1 MLSNLLKLKTITYAK
16 QLAHRTS
23 RKSRP
28 FIFQRHISRLRNRRV
43 EELEK
48 EAIQDKLNP
57 EAQAKFLKELNRS
70 DPHSVVK
77 IVESG
82 EMQVVDEQITS
93 EYIKALARTGK
104 MTQSNGNKVVNFL
117 KQVENGGGGG
127 GGYNSSY
134 FGRGGSRSQYGR
146 AGGSRAA
153 GAGGIGMSQDAP
165 LIVQFAERSFK
176 DKLKGMLPN
185 IILIGGLIYL
195 VTSVMPSPG
204 KNGSGGGGPMSL
216 LSGSKT
222 FAPEMSNRT
231 FDDVQGCEEAKD
243 QLVEIVEYLKD
254 PSKFTRL
261 GGKLPKGVLL
271 AGPPGTGK
279 TLLARA
285 VAGEA
290 GVPFFYASG
299 AEFDEMFVGVGA
311 RRIRD
316 LFKAANAQRPA
327 IIFLDEIDAVGRKRS
342 GKVQQ
347 HLNMTLNQLLV
358 ELDGFKENKG
368 VIVIA
373 ATNFADSL
381 DPALVRP
388 GRFDRQIAVPLPDIR
403 DRTKIIQHY
412 LTTIT
417 ADPGIEASV
426 LARGTPGFSGADLA
440 NVCNLAAIR
449 ASVLGKKWVDMSEIE
464 YAKDKILMGDERKSA
479 FISKETQECTAYH
492 ESGHAI
498 VAIHTKGAHPVH
510 KATIV
515 PRGRALGMVMQLPE
529 GDQTSV
535 TKEQLLA
542 KMDVCMGG
550 RVAEEIIF
558 GADKVT
564 SGASSDFQQATS
576 IARNMVMAYGMV
588 DEIGIMRYSD
598 HDLKELAPET
608 RKLIDD
614 QIKRLLNESYAR
626 AKKCLL
632 KHAKDHHKLAKALI
646 DYESLTG
653 DEIRDYLK
661 GKPLVQLTREE
672 KRKKELA
679 DLKEQLKKEKKEK
692 LLQQQQAAA
701 LAAKNKGG
709 EEGGEGGEGG
719 DNGSNDGG
727 GDTKNDK
734 TKDGLPISGDVSRN
748 EKH

>member
-127 GGYNSSY
+127 GYNSSY

-153 GAGGIGMSQDAP
+153 NAGGIGMSQDAP

-222 FAPEMSNRT
+222 FAPEMSNRS

-709 EEGGEGGEGG
+709 EEGGEGG

>member
-1 MLSNLLKLKTITYAK
+1 MFSNLLRLKTITYAK
-16 QLAHRTS
+16 KLVHRTPKKLKHS
-23 RKSRP
+23 VFRRQFNS
-28 FIFQRHISRLRNRRV
+28 LRNRRL

-48 EAIQDKLNP
+48 DAVNDKMNP
-57 EAQAKFLKELNRS
+57 STQLRFLKELNRS
-70 DPHSVVK
+70 NPHDVVK

-82 EMQVVDEQITS
+82 EMQVVDEQITA
-93 EYIKALARTGK
+93 EYVKALAKTGR
-104 MTQSNGNKVVNFL
+104 MTQSNTNKVVDFL
-117 KQVENGGGGG
+117 KRFETGSSSNQAGGTFSRHYSRG
-127 GGYNSSY
+127 
-134 FGRGGSRSQYGR
+134 GGSRYQQS
-146 AGGSRAA
+146 
-153 GAGGIGMSQDAP
+153 GAGSLGATQESP

-176 DKLKGMLPN
+176 EKMKGALPN
-185 IILIGGLIYL
+185 ILLIGGLIYI
-195 VTSVMPSPG
+195 VSSIIPSPG
-204 KNGSGGGGPMSL
+204 KGGAGGPGGAMSL
-216 LSGSKT
+216 LGGSKT

-231 FDDVQGCEEAKD
+231 FNDVQGCEEAKD

-254 PSKFTRL
+254 PGRFTRL

-316 LFKAANAQRPA
+316 LFKAAKAQRPA

-342 GKVQQ
+342 GKMQQ

-403 DRTKIIQHY
+403 DRTKIIKHY

-417 ADPGIEASV
+417 ADPEIEAGV

-440 NVCNLAAIR
+440 NICNLAAIR

-550 RVAEEIIF
+550 RVAEELIF

-576 IARNMVMAYGMV
+576 IARNMVMSYGMV

-626 AKKCLL
+626 AKMCLL
-632 KHAKDHHKLAKALI
+632 RYSREHHKLAKALLN
-646 DYESLTG
+646 YESLTG
-653 DEIRDYLK
+653 DEIRDFLA
-661 GKPLVQLTREE
+661 GKPISQLTREE
-672 KRKKELA
+672 KKKKEEEERQERLRI
-679 DLKEQLKKEKKEK
+679 EREK
-692 LLQQQQAAA
+692 LENTLVPGETE
-701 LAAKNKGG
+701 GG
-709 EEGGEGGEGG
+709 EE
-719 DNGSNDGG
+719 N
-727 GDTKNDK
+727 TRK
-734 TKDGLPISGDVSRN
+734 TGTIAIGGDVSRS

>member
-57 EAQAKFLKELNRS
+57 EAQAKFLKELNKS

-117 KQVENGGGGG
+117 KQVENGGGGGGG

-701 LAAKNKGG
+701 LGAKNK
-709 EEGGEGGEGG
+709 GGEGGEGG

>member
-117 KQVENGGGGG
+117 KQVENGGGGGGG

-709 EEGGEGGEGG
+709 EEGGEGG

>member
-117 KQVENGGGGG
+117 KQVENGGGG

-550 RVAEEIIF
+550 RAAEEIIF

-701 LAAKNKGG
+701 LGAKNK
-709 EEGGEGGEGG
+709 GGEGGEGG

>member
-127 GGYNSSY
+127 GYNSSY

-153 GAGGIGMSQDAP
+153 NAGGIGMSQDAP

-222 FAPEMSNRT
+222 FAPEMSNRS

-709 EEGGEGGEGG
+709 EEGGEGG
-719 DNGSNDGG
+719 DNGSNDDG

>member
-479 FISKETQECTAYH
+479 FISKETQKCTAYH

-709 EEGGEGGEGG
+709 EEGGEGG

>member
-127 GGYNSSY
+127 GYNSSY

-222 FAPEMSNRT
+222 FAPEMSNRS

-709 EEGGEGGEGG
+709 EEGGEGG

>member
-117 KQVENGGGGG
+117 KQVENGGGGGGG

-701 LAAKNKGG
+701 LGAKNK
-709 EEGGEGGEGG
+709 GGEGGEGG

>member
-16 QLAHRTS
+16 QYIYRTPK
-23 RKSRP
+23 KSRALV
-28 FIFQRHISRLRNRRV
+28 FQRHISRLRNRRV
-43 EELEK
+43 EELER
-48 EAIQDKLNP
+48 EAFNDKLNP
-57 EAQAKFLKELNRS
+57 ESQIKFLKELNRS
-70 DPHSVVK
+70 DPHGVVK

-82 EMQVVDEQITS
+82 EMGVIDEKITA
-93 EYIKALARTGK
+93 EYIKALSRTGK
-104 MTQSNGNKVVNFL
+104 MTQTNSNKVITFL
-117 KQVENGGGGG
+117 KQVENGGNAGGHNGGYMGRSGGHYGRRNGGG
-127 GGYNSSY
+127 GGST
-134 FGRGGSRSQYGR
+134 
-146 AGGSRAA
+146 
-153 GAGGIGMSQDAP
+153 IGMSQDSP

-176 DKLKGMLPN
+176 DKVKGALPN
-185 IILIGGLIYL
+185 IILIGGLIYIL
-195 VTSVMPSPG
+195 SSMMPSAG
-204 KNGSGGGGPMSL
+204 KNGPGGGGGPMSI

-222 FAPEMSNRT
+222 FSPEMSNRT

-254 PSKFTRL
+254 PTKFTRL

-285 VAGEA
+285 IAGEA

-316 LFKAANAQRPA
+316 LFKSANAQGPA

-342 GKVQQ
+342 GQSQQ
-347 HLNMTLNQLLV
+347 HNAMTLNQLLV

-403 DRTKIIQHY
+403 DRTKIIEHY

-417 ADPGIEASV
+417 ADPKIEAGV

-449 ASVLGKKWVDMSEIE
+449 ASVLGKEWVDMSEIE

-550 RVAEEIIF
+550 RVAEELIF

-588 DEIGIMRYSD
+588 EEIGIMRYSD
-598 HDLKELAPET
+598 NDLKELAPDT

-632 KHAKDHHKLAKALI
+632 RHSKEHHKLAKALI

-653 DEIRDYLK
+653 DEIRDYLN
-661 GKPLVQLTREE
+661 GKPIEQLTREE
-672 KRKKELA
+672 KAKKSVS
-679 DLKEQLKKEKKEK
+679 DLKSRLKEKQEK
-692 LLQQQQAAA
+692 LKA
-701 LAAKNKGG
+701 LLEAS
-709 EEGGEGGEGG
+709 E
-719 DNGSNDGG
+719 SN
-727 GDTKNDK
+727 NDK
-734 TKDGLPISGDVSRN
+734 TIEGNTQVAAKRGGDQI
-748 EKH
+748 

>member
-117 KQVENGGGGG
+117 KQVENGGGGGGGG

-709 EEGGEGGEGG
+709 EEGGEGG

>member
-222 FAPEMSNRT
+222 FAPEMSNRS

-709 EEGGEGGEGG
+709 EEGGEGG

>member
-709 EEGGEGGEGG
+709 EEGGEGG

>member
-316 LFKAANAQRPA
+316 LFKAANVQRPA

-709 EEGGEGGEGG
+709 EEGGEGG

>member
-117 KQVENGGGGG
+117 KQVENGGGGGGG

-479 FISKETQECTAYH
+479 FISKETQKCTAYH

-701 LAAKNKGG
+701 LGAKNK
-709 EEGGEGGEGG
+709 GGEGGEGG

>member
-127 GGYNSSY
+127 GGGGYNSSY

-222 FAPEMSNRT
+222 FAPEMSNRS

-709 EEGGEGGEGG
+709 EEGGEGG

>member
-57 EAQAKFLKELNRS
+57 EAQAKFLKELNKS

-709 EEGGEGGEGG
+709 EEGGEGG

>member
-117 KQVENGGGGG
+117 KQVENGGGGGG

-709 EEGGEGGEGG
+709 EEGGEGG